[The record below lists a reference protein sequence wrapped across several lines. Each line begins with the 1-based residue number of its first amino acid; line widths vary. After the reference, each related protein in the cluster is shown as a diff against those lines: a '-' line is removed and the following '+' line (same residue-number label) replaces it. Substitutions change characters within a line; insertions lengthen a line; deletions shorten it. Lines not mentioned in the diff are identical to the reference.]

1 MPGYRA
7 LQNSSRFRLRLLIV
21 ENNAFQVAVPLHD
34 LVQMQSVIRV
44 LRIRIRNSSSSSTR
58 IGALLYAH
66 VRMCDRFV
74 CGSGRREGRIALSHV
89 LFSLSLAFV
98 RSFQLVSLGKCL
110 QTSKPISFIIIRST
124 RKYIP
129 SEQKQQSAR
138 GEQSVLRLAFFFF
151 SRRERAFSKRT
162 HTHIRERDI

>member
-1 MPGYRA
+1 VPGYRA

-58 IGALLYAH
+58 IGALLCAH

-74 CGSGRREGRIALSHV
+74 CGSGRREGRIALSYV
-89 LFSLSLAFV
+89 LFSLSRAFV
-98 RSFQLVSLGKCL
+98 QFPKLVSLHGEMS
-110 QTSKPISFIIIRST
+110 SKFETNFFYHRSFDS
-124 RKYIP
+124 
-129 SEQKQQSAR
+129 
-138 GEQSVLRLAFFFF
+138 
-151 SRRERAFSKRT
+151 
-162 HTHIRERDI
+162 